1 MIKKTIDFK
10 LINIA
15 LIVIIGYFIYQV
27 RNLWFFIIAKI
38 ISIIS
43 PILISF
49 VIAYFLYPL
58 LKRIEK
64 YLNKKISIFL
74 LILIFFIIF
83 ILIFNKVLPILL
95 NQIINIFGDL
105 IYFAKELSVKTNFD
119 IIDKI
124 LNIFNYFIENIVS
137 FSVKVYRISINLI
150 TNIIIIFFLSIYF
163 LYDMDKIRI
172 KIKNYLIKKN
182 KLYDYI
188 YLLDKEFNNYIKG
201 LIFIMIISFFEY
213 TIVYFLIGH
222 PDFLLL
228 GLISSLSNLIPSVG
242 AFIVLFIAFITSF
255 LISKKLGI
263 IVLIVSLILSIIDSY
278 FINPFVYKKSNQ
290 INPILLIISISICS
304 SLFGFIGVLI
314 SIPLSILVIT
324 TYKFIKKPN
333 NFNN

>member
-74 LILIFFIIF
+74 LILIVFIIF

-105 IYFAKELSVKTNFD
+105 IYFAKELSIKTNFD
-119 IIDKI
+119 IIDKV
-124 LNIFNYFIENIVS
+124 LNIFNYFIENIAS
-137 FSVKVYRISINLI
+137 FSVKIYRISINLI

-324 TYKFIKKPN
+324 TYKFIKKTK
-333 NFNN
+333 FF